1 MLFLDLDIIR
11 GVVFKLILR
20 VVGDELKKEIVKIFV
35 LKYGSLRVRV
45 EYGDVVEIMGYG
57 LKCKRIFYGILYKWI
72 DDKMKF

>member
-57 LKCKRIFYGILYKWI
+57 LKCNRIFYGILYKWI